1 MKYLWIIIIA
11 IFVLVWSIASIID
24 IIDTFSFFKFKF
36 AFDHL
41 QEYSAVW
48 LALVV
53 FGIFIYS
60 FMLYVGVE

>member
-1 MKYLWIIIIA
+1 MKYLWIIMIA
-11 IFVLVWSIASIID
+11 IFVLIWSVASIMD
-24 IIDTFSFFKFKF
+24 IIDTFSFFKFKY

-41 QEYSAVW
+41 KEYSAVW
-48 LALVV
+48 LTIVV